1 MKSIFDENTFK
12 EVEERINKL
21 DENTKAQWGKMS
33 VGQMAWHCQG
43 PLNIMLG
50 KNHYGMTKPNW
61 FAILFFKKS
70 LYNDKPWR
78 KGLPTAKFL
87 KAAEEKD
94 FKSEKVALLEL
105 LSEVG
110 DQLDKENW
118 GKHPGFGYFTDDQW
132 GRMQYKHL
140 NHHLRQFGV

>member
-1 MKSIFDENTFK
+1 MRNILN
-12 EVEERINKL
+12 EVVYNDVRNRINKL
-21 DENTKAQWGKMS
+21 DEASKAKWGKMS

-87 KAAEEKD
+87 KTNEDKD
-94 FKSEKVALLEL
+94 PKSEKATLLEL
-105 LSEVG
+105 LDDVG
-110 DQLDKENW
+110 AQLDKENW

-140 NHHLRQFGV
+140 DHHLRQFGV